1 MNDRSAGPP
10 RAFAYAWVIV
20 ASCAVMIG
28 VTYGLNYS
36 FSVFF
41 KPLADYFS
49 WSRETVSLVYSVALL
64 FRGAVSIG
72 TGWLADRYGARAVM
86 LGCGVL
92 MGAGF
97 LLSSRVT
104 QLWQFFLT
112 YGVIEAIG
120 LSGTFGVGTAIVS
133 RWFDERRGLALG
145 IVASGSGVGTLF
157 LVPASERL
165 VAAMDWS
172 QAFVVVGIIAGVA
185 MVAAAALLR
194 EPPEPPAVA
203 GLETP
208 PPRAMEA
215 TVREALHDR
224 RMPLIGLAFLFFFF
238 GIQIVMVHLVAHAT
252 DVGIDPLVAAT
263 FISVIG
269 AASIAAR
276 LAIGVGAE
284 KAGLYN
290 SLLFT
295 RAFLLLSFV
304 LLLFTRSAWSFYAF
318 AVVFSIP
325 YGGEITQ
332 VPLVMGRFFGTR
344 AMATLMGFSLL
355 LITLGG
361 ALGPWA
367 AGAIYDATGSY
378 DGAFI
383 AGAAAAAVSLGLVL
397 LLKRQEH
404 RNPATDERILL

>member
-1 MNDRSAGPP
+1 MNDRAVFRPP
-10 RAFAYAWVIV
+10 HTPRYAWVIV
-20 ASCAVMIG
+20 ASIAVMIG

-49 WSRETVSLVYSVALL
+49 WNRETVSLIYSVALV
-64 FRGAVSIG
+64 FRGAVAIG
-72 TGWLADRYGARAVM
+72 TGWLADRYGARTVM

-97 LLSSRVT
+97 ILSSRVS

-120 LSGTFGVGTAIVS
+120 LSGTFGIGTAIVS
-133 RWFDERRGLALG
+133 RWFNEKRGLALG

-157 LVPASERL
+157 LVPGSERL
-165 VAAMDWS
+165 VAAVQWS
-172 QAFVVVGIIAGVA
+172 QAFVIVGIAAGII
-185 MVAAAALLR
+185 MVTAASLLK
-194 EPPEPPAVA
+194 EPPAVLA
-203 GLETP
+203 GSGPEA
-208 PPRAMEA
+208 PRREPEGM
-215 TVREALHDR
+215 TVREALRDR
-224 RMPLIGLAFLFFFF
+224 RMPLIALAFLSFFF

-252 DVGIDPLVAAT
+252 DAGIDPLVAAT

-269 AASIAAR
+269 ASSIVAR
-276 LAIGVGAE
+276 LGVGLGAE

-295 RAFLLLSFV
+295 RTVLLVAFV
-304 LLLFTRSAWSFYAF
+304 LLFFSRSAWSFYVF
-318 AVVFSIP
+318 AVIFSIP

-332 VPLVMGRFFGTR
+332 IPLVIGRFFGTK
-344 AMATLMGFSLL
+344 AMATLMGFFLL
-355 LITLGG
+355 SVTLGG

-367 AGAIYDATGSY
+367 AGAIFDRTGSY
-378 DGAFI
+378 DWAFI
-383 AGAAAAAVSLGLVL
+383 AGGAAAAVSISIVL
-397 LLKRQEH
+397 LLKRQE
-404 RNPATDERILL
+404 RRQPSAISY